1 MWLSIRHEERHAG
14 KYVVMHKKEHDDM
27 ASEHP
32 LDKPAVT
39 GRKPSPD
46 RRSSQPQQPQIPS
59 PLSSDGPE
67 LMRDTH
73 C

>member
-1 MWLSIRHEERHAG
+1 
-14 KYVVMHKKEHDDM
+14 M
-27 ASEHP
+27 ASEQP
-32 LDKPAVT
+32 LDKPAAP
-39 GRKPSPD
+39 GCKSSQD